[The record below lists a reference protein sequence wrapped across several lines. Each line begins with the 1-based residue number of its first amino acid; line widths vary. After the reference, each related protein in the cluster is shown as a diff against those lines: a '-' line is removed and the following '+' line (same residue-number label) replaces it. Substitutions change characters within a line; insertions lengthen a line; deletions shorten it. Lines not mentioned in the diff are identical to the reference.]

1 MLDHV
6 ACVTESATSSASQNI
21 ETGVSSLLPSGAPEI
36 HAALSDDEVRV
47 WLTVPSSALLEP
59 LMSSSAAALG
69 CRSSKKKTVH
79 FALPGRVIRPLQWR
93 DDVIWARVE
102 PIKGRRHA
110 TSTVGGHLF
119 QPPSSETS
127 PTTVITAECTTTT
140 TTTHVHRRSASNC
153 SSVDSNYANT
163 SSQEDNQSSSSG
175 DSVPN
180 IVILTCS
187 GQRSIVRIGSES
199 TSVDSSPSQQ
209 SSRSDSDYQ
218 SKNDSSE
225 LSSMTEG
232 SPPLPTSAR
241 GPEQRTSGDI
251 SAALAFS
258 QRLQCTEC
266 VQCALMEDAV
276 QRLEASRREAGL
288 KLRSYEAQIR
298 SLQQACCS
306 AEATLRDE
314 KALHAVTRQEL
325 GRVLDRLKFYT
336 GSRIAAPS
344 SSSSAALKDYR
355 ALRNAK
361 NTSQNPCL
369 SSVQWNR
376 TFRKSRAGVKV
387 SESKCQHVISIQQ
400 TRGTHNSDIGVQVNL
415 LARSIDDRPK
425 LSAKMRYGIAA
436 VFQDKS
442 SCKTLPANAGR
453 GTRISKPLRG
463 VITEREAALGILS
476 REVKLLQEERDHLQE
491 LLQHSLQGVVPQ
503 HAAHVAK
510 GLQEQ
515 IGALKAENQR
525 LLDSYNAER
534 VLRKKYYNMVEDMKG
549 KIRVCC
555 RVKPLTTE
563 QQNKDALSVIDA
575 TDDYTLVVHAPR
587 GDKEFTFDRVFMP
600 HHTQEDVFAETNSL
614 VQSAMDGYNVCIF
627 AYGQTGSGKTYTLT
641 GVSNTEQLQA
651 EGIAPRAFRRMFEL
665 VKENEMKQSFLV
677 TATFVELYNERFV
690 DLLKANSNPEEKLE
704 VRKDSSG
711 HTFVPGVTTEEVSNS
726 AQLCECFARAL
737 RNRRVACTRMNA
749 QSSRSHFIATV
760 EVTSTNRLNGAVL
773 RGKLSLVDLA
783 GSERLDKSGLE
794 GQHIKETN
802 SINKSLS
809 ALGDVIQALVT
820 QQSHVPYRNNKLTML
835 MQDSLGGTAKTLMF
849 VNVSPSSEHVEE
861 TVNSLVYATRVR
873 QITNDVVRASET
885 KEIAKLKSVIA
896 KLKKEISP

>member
-1 MLDHV
+1 MTVHHQQLHF
-6 ACVTESATSSASQNI
+6 S
-21 ETGVSSLLPSGAPEI
+21 GSSLLPIGGLSLFARE
-36 HAALSDDEVRV
+36 AAQLAQTTLV
-47 WLTVPSSALLEP
+47 
-59 LMSSSAAALG
+59 SSAAGL
-69 CRSSKKKTVH
+69 R
-79 FALPGRVIRPLQWR
+79 
-93 DDVIWARVE
+93 
-102 PIKGRRHA
+102 
-110 TSTVGGHLF
+110 
-119 QPPSSETS
+119 
-127 PTTVITAECTTTT
+127 
-140 TTTHVHRRSASNC
+140 HRRRCVEATRESVGVCTRHSFSTPLVC
-153 SSVDSNYANT
+153 SVA
-163 SSQEDNQSSSSG
+163 
-175 DSVPN
+175 
-180 IVILTCS
+180 
-187 GQRSIVRIGSES
+187 
-199 TSVDSSPSQQ
+199 
-209 SSRSDSDYQ
+209 
-218 SKNDSSE
+218 
-225 LSSMTEG
+225 
-232 SPPLPTSAR
+232 
-241 GPEQRTSGDI
+241 
-251 SAALAFS
+251 
-258 QRLQCTEC
+258 
-266 VQCALMEDAV
+266 
-276 QRLEASRREAGL
+276 
-288 KLRSYEAQIR
+288 
-298 SLQQACCS
+298 QACCS
-306 AEATLRDE
+306 VEATLRDE

-336 GSRIAAPS
+336 GSRIASS

-355 ALRNAK
+355 ALRNTA
-361 NTSQNPCL
+361 NTSQKPCPG
-369 SSVQWNR
+369 SAQWNR
-376 TFRKSRAGVKV
+376 TFRKNRAGVKV
-387 SESKCQHVISIQQ
+387 CESKCQHVISIQQ

-415 LARSIDDRPK
+415 LTRAIDDRPK
-425 LSAKMRYGIAA
+425 LSTKMRYGIAA

-503 HAAHVAK
+503 HAAHVSK
-510 GLQEQ
+510 GLQQQ
-515 IGALKAENQR
+515 IEALKAENQR

-534 VLRKKYYNMVEDMKG
+534 VMRKKYYNMVEDMKG
-549 KIRVCC
+549 KIRVYC
-555 RVKPLTTE
+555 RVKPLTSD
-563 QQNKDALSVIDA
+563 QQNKDLQGVIDA

-600 HHTQEDVFAETNSL
+600 HHTQEDVFGETNSL

-737 RNRRVACTRMNA
+737 KNRRVACTRMNA
-749 QSSRSHFIATV
+749 QSSRSHFVATV

-794 GQHIKETN
+794 GDHIKETN

-849 VNVSPSSEHVEE
+849 VNVSPSGEHVEE

-873 QITNDVVRASET
+873 QITNDIVRASET

-896 KLKKEISP
+896 KLKKEIAP

>member
-1 MLDHV
+1 MRR
-6 ACVTESATSSASQNI
+6 
-21 ETGVSSLLPSGAPEI
+21 GG
-36 HAALSDDEVRV
+36 DEVRV
-47 WLTVPSSALLEP
+47 WLTVPSCTLLEP
-59 LMSSSAAALG
+59 LMSSSGVG
-69 CRSSKKKTVH
+69 CRASKKKTVH

-102 PIKGRRHA
+102 PAKGRRHA
-110 TSTVGGHLF
+110 TGGGGANLF
-119 QPPSSETS
+119 QPPPPVS
-127 PTTVITAECTTTT
+127 AD
-140 TTTHVHRRSASNC
+140 HRRSASNC

-163 SSQEDNQSSSSG
+163 SSQEDNQSSSSR
-175 DSVPN
+175 DSVPVSN
-180 IVILTCS
+180 IVILSCS
-187 GQRSIVRIGSES
+187 GQRSIVHIGSDS
-199 TSVDSSPSQQ
+199 TSVDSSPSE
-209 SSRSDSDYQ
+209 SSRGDSDYQ
-218 SKNDSSE
+218 SKNDSAE
-225 LSSMTEG
+225 SSMTDG
-232 SPPLPTSAR
+232 SPPPPPS
-241 GPEQRTSGDI
+241 PPEEQRGIIDVDDDAQ
-251 SAALAFS
+251 AARSIA
-258 QRLQCTEC
+258 QRLQCSQC

-276 QRLEASRREAGL
+276 RRLESSRREAGL

-306 AEATLRDE
+306 VEATLRDE

-325 GRVLDRLKFYT
+325 SRVLDRLKFYT
-336 GSRIAAPS
+336 GSRIA
-344 SSSSAALKDYR
+344 SSAALKDYR
-355 ALRNAK
+355 ALRNSA
-361 NTSQNPCL
+361 NTPQNACVNT
-369 SSVQWNR
+369 VQWNR
-376 TFRKSRAGVKV
+376 TFRKSRAGVKLC
-387 SESKCQHVISIQQ
+387 ESKCQHVISIQQ
-400 TRGTHNSDIGVQVNL
+400 TRGGHNADIGVQVNL
-415 LARSIDDRPK
+415 HARAAEERPK

-503 HAAHVAK
+503 HAAHVTRS
-510 GLQEQ
+510 LQEQ
-515 IGALKAENQR
+515 IAALKAENQR

-534 VLRKKYYNMVEDMKG
+534 VLRKKYYNMIEDMKG
-549 KIRVCC
+549 KIRVYC

-563 QQNKDALSVIDA
+563 LSQEAVNVIDP
-575 TDDYTLVVHAPR
+575 TDDYTLVVHTPR
-587 GDKEFTFDRVFMP
+587 GDKEFTFDRVFLP
-600 HHTQEDVFAETNSL
+600 HHTQEDVFNETNSL

-627 AYGQTGSGKTYTLT
+627 AYGQTGSGKTHTLT
-641 GVSNTEQLQA
+641 GVSNTEQPQA

-665 VKENEMKQSFLV
+665 VKENEMKLSFLV
-677 TATFVELYNERFV
+677 TATFLELYNERFV
-690 DLLKANSNPEEKLE
+690 DLLKANSNPEERLE

-726 AQLCECFARAL
+726 AQLCECFVRAL

-749 QSSRSHFIATV
+749 QSSRSHFVATV
-760 EVTSTNRLNGAVL
+760 QVTSTNRLNGAVL

-896 KLKKEISP
+896 KLKKEIAT

>member
-1 MLDHV
+1 MRDMLSIGFLVHGLLLG
-6 ACVTESATSSASQNI
+6 TSF
-21 ETGVSSLLPSGAPEI
+21 
-36 HAALSDDEVRV
+36 ALRRHQGDDEVRV

-110 TSTVGGHLF
+110 TVGGGHLF

-127 PTTVITAECTTTT
+127 STTVITAECTA
-140 TTTHVHRRSASNC
+140 THVHRRSASNC
-153 SSVDSNYANT
+153 SSVDSNYANV

-199 TSVDSSPSQQ
+199 TSVDSSASQQ
-209 SSRSDSDYQ
+209 GSRSDSDYQ

-232 SPPLPTSAR
+232 SPPTSAR
-241 GPEQRTSGDI
+241 GPEQRTSGDVG
-251 SAALAFS
+251 AALAFS

-325 GRVLDRLKFYT
+325 GRVLDRLRFYT
-336 GSRIAAPS
+336 GSRTAVS

-355 ALRNAK
+355 ALRNSK

-376 TFRKSRAGVKV
+376 TFRKNRAGVKV
-387 SESKCQHVISIQQ
+387 CESKCQHVISIQQ
-400 TRGTHNSDIGVQVNL
+400 TRGAHNSDIGVQVNL

-442 SCKTLPANAGR
+442 SCKTLPSNAGR

-503 HAAHVAK
+503 HAAHVAR

-515 IGALKAENQR
+515 IDSLKAENQR

-555 RVKPLTTE
+555 RVKPLTTD

-600 HHTQEDVFAETNSL
+600 HHTQEDVFGETNSL

-665 VKENEMKQSFLV
+665 VKENEMKQSFVV

-749 QSSRSHFIATV
+749 QSSRSHFVATV
-760 EVTSTNRLNGAVL
+760 EITSTNRLNGAVL

-783 GSERLDKSGLE
+783 GSERLEKSGLE

>member
-1 MLDHV
+1 
-6 ACVTESATSSASQNI
+6 
-21 ETGVSSLLPSGAPEI
+21 
-36 HAALSDDEVRV
+36 
-47 WLTVPSSALLEP
+47 
-59 LMSSSAAALG
+59 
-69 CRSSKKKTVH
+69 
-79 FALPGRVIRPLQWR
+79 
-93 DDVIWARVE
+93 
-102 PIKGRRHA
+102 
-110 TSTVGGHLF
+110 
-119 QPPSSETS
+119 
-127 PTTVITAECTTTT
+127 
-140 TTTHVHRRSASNC
+140 
-153 SSVDSNYANT
+153 
-163 SSQEDNQSSSSG
+163 
-175 DSVPN
+175 
-180 IVILTCS
+180 
-187 GQRSIVRIGSES
+187 
-199 TSVDSSPSQQ
+199 
-209 SSRSDSDYQ
+209 
-218 SKNDSSE
+218 
-225 LSSMTEG
+225 
-232 SPPLPTSAR
+232 
-241 GPEQRTSGDI
+241 
-251 SAALAFS
+251 
-258 QRLQCTEC
+258 
-266 VQCALMEDAV
+266 
-276 QRLEASRREAGL
+276 
-288 KLRSYEAQIR
+288 
-298 SLQQACCS
+298 
-306 AEATLRDE
+306 
-314 KALHAVTRQEL
+314 
-325 GRVLDRLKFYT
+325 
-336 GSRIAAPS
+336 
-344 SSSSAALKDYR
+344 
-355 ALRNAK
+355 
-361 NTSQNPCL
+361 
-369 SSVQWNR
+369 
-376 TFRKSRAGVKV
+376 
-387 SESKCQHVISIQQ
+387 
-400 TRGTHNSDIGVQVNL
+400 
-415 LARSIDDRPK
+415 
-425 LSAKMRYGIAA
+425 MRYGIAA

-491 LLQHSLQGVVPQ
+491 LLQHSLQGLVPQ
-503 HAAHVAK
+503 HAAHVAR

-515 IGALKAENQR
+515 IETLKAENQR

-555 RVKPLTTE
+555 RVKPLTTD

-600 HHTQEDVFAETNSL
+600 HHTQEDVFGETNSL

-665 VKENEMKQSFLV
+665 VKENEMKQSFVV

-749 QSSRSHFIATV
+749 QSSRSHFVATV
-760 EVTSTNRLNGAVL
+760 EITSTNRLNGAVL

>member
-1 MLDHV
+1 MRYGKRLSPKLVRRVFVFFILHILN
-6 ACVTESATSSASQNI
+6 EKKKEEN
-21 ETGVSSLLPSGAPEI
+21 LPSLTRKTSTLLKEDAKHVSRRPAFG
-36 HAALSDDEVRV
+36 DDEVRV

-110 TSTVGGHLF
+110 TSTGGHLF
-119 QPPSSETS
+119 QPPATESS
-127 PTTVITAECTTTT
+127 PTT
-140 TTTHVHRRSASNC
+140 
-153 SSVDSNYANT
+153 
-163 SSQEDNQSSSSG
+163 EDNQSSSSG
-175 DSVPN
+175 DSVP
-180 IVILTCS
+180 
-187 GQRSIVRIGSES
+187 
-199 TSVDSSPSQQ
+199 
-209 SSRSDSDYQ
+209 

-232 SPPLPTSAR
+232 SPLPPPSAR
-241 GPEQRTSGDI
+241 GQDQRTGGSGDVP
-251 SAALAFS
+251 AALAFA
-258 QRLQCTEC
+258 QRLQCSEC

-298 SLQQACCS
+298 SLQQASSRVFWRKQRSSIRWLVSGIVAVTSAARESVGVRTRHSFSTTLVLSRPAGRPLSVAQACCS

-336 GSRIAAPS
+336 GSRIASSS

-355 ALRNAK
+355 ALRNTT
-361 NTSQNPCL
+361 NTSQTPCL
-369 SSVQWNR
+369 SSAQWNR
-376 TFRKSRAGVKV
+376 TFRKNRAGMKV
-387 SESKCQHVISIQQ
+387 CESKCQHIISIQQ
-400 TRGTHNSDIGVQVNL
+400 TRGSHNSDIGVQVNL

-515 IGALKAENQR
+515 IEALKAENQR

-534 VLRKKYYNMVEDMKG
+534 VMRKK
-549 KIRVCC
+549 
-555 RVKPLTTE
+555 
-563 QQNKDALSVIDA
+563 
-575 TDDYTLVVHAPR
+575 
-587 GDKEFTFDRVFMP
+587 
-600 HHTQEDVFAETNSL
+600 
-614 VQSAMDGYNVCIF
+614 
-627 AYGQTGSGKTYTLT
+627 
-641 GVSNTEQLQA
+641 
-651 EGIAPRAFRRMFEL
+651 
-665 VKENEMKQSFLV
+665 
-677 TATFVELYNERFV
+677 
-690 DLLKANSNPEEKLE
+690 
-704 VRKDSSG
+704 
-711 HTFVPGVTTEEVSNS
+711 
-726 AQLCECFARAL
+726 
-737 RNRRVACTRMNA
+737 
-749 QSSRSHFIATV
+749 
-760 EVTSTNRLNGAVL
+760 
-773 RGKLSLVDLA
+773 
-783 GSERLDKSGLE
+783 
-794 GQHIKETN
+794 
-802 SINKSLS
+802 
-809 ALGDVIQALVT
+809 
-820 QQSHVPYRNNKLTML
+820 
-835 MQDSLGGTAKTLMF
+835 
-849 VNVSPSSEHVEE
+849 
-861 TVNSLVYATRVR
+861 
-873 QITNDVVRASET
+873 
-885 KEIAKLKSVIA
+885 
-896 KLKKEISP
+896 